1 MPPENMPDK
10 ASARMSYAKWKTRI
24 CQHIY
29 IYIQYIPD
37 KMPMECD
44 LVGITHNLYIGQ
56 KRRVYANLNI
66 FVWLTASSKTLDAMA
81 DSLMIT

>member
-1 MPPENMPDK
+1 
-10 ASARMSYAKWKTRI
+10 
-24 CQHIY
+24 
-29 IYIQYIPD
+29 
-37 KMPMECD
+37 MPMECD